1 LNEKIEVRES
11 LVLPGAM
18 PVGKNNIINSED
30 DHFAHIDI
38 ELEVPHNMDQKGL
51 LSVHT

>member
-1 LNEKIEVRES
+1 
-11 LVLPGAM
+11 M

-38 ELEVPHNMDQKGL
+38 ELEVTRDMD
-51 LSVHT
+51 